1 MIRTKGFEQH
11 AFSMGSRHSI
21 HLNSS
26 HSPTS
31 ASNFKEFVCGEN
43 TPPLYVCTICN
54 RGFAQKGNMKIHMR
68 KHTGERPYEC
78 PICGVEVLTELY
90 DLRRD
95 GYFCRICSFA
105 RPSLSSLKKHLQTHN
120 IGRPYSCKVCN
131 KSFALKGN
139 LKTHIRMHT
148 ALEEMIAQL
157 MELHSRHI
165 YAKGGRR
172 SALSPQRLI
181 ARHFPSLVPS
191 TGKKKAAQRKCFVCQ
206 HTTQKPQKRSE
217 TRSREHVN
225 TLYSMLHYNSGVRVS
240 IILLEKF
247 PLNVVQ
253 EWQYH
258 RLNYRLTY
266 KFAVSVRYIHE
277 SASAVIGNCFP
288 DRKKQWL
295 GVNGIHAAGHLA
307 WKYPLT
313 DF

>member
-1 MIRTKGFEQH
+1 MKILNPKLL
-11 AFSMGSRHSI
+11 
-21 HLNSS
+21 LNS
-26 HSPTS
+26 
-31 ASNFKEFVCGEN
+31 
-43 TPPLYVCTICN
+43 
-54 RGFAQKGNMKIHMR
+54 
-68 KHTGERPYEC
+68 
-78 PICGVEVLTELY
+78 VEVLTELY

-148 ALEEMIAQL
+148 ALEEMIAEL

-217 TRSREHVN
+217 TRYLEDN
-225 TLYSMLHYNSGVRVS
+225 NSLTSVLLIS
-240 IILLEKF
+240 AFFLPPLKLIILDM
-247 PLNVVQ
+247 
-253 EWQYH
+253 
-258 RLNYRLTY
+258 RNYNKGRNCMIS
-266 KFAVSVRYIHE
+266 FIH
-277 SASAVIGNCFP
+277 ALL
-288 DRKKQWL
+288 KKQHKPKHSIRRKRNDKNAL
-295 GVNGIHAAGHLA
+295 KAFYDKN
-307 WKYPLT
+307 
-313 DF
+313 